1 MKKTKTLKAKTL
13 TRLAKK
19 TNECEKKGWQIIG
32 QAYEY
37 KSIFGLCWKI
47 KLEKI

>member
-1 MKKTKTLKAKTL
+1 MYREIIPANVK
-13 TRLAKK
+13 
-19 TNECEKKGWQIIG
+19 KKGWQIIG

-37 KSIFGLCWKI
+37 KSIFWLCWKI